1 MKKLFLPFLVFCSP
15 FALGVELY
23 NADFSVDGQGSTH
36 DSSGADPVETS
47 PVNGANWLIRWDVE
61 PATDSSGNKIITEAG
76 KLVSTDWG
84 GESFFETAAVDVS
97 ALGSVVITT
106 TGITLSQPFSN
117 SAEYFQWTY
126 SLDGAAPV
134 VIQNYGN
141 DGASYD
147 GAIDITEVVDVSGGN
162 SLVVGFAFNVN
173 GGGDGFEV
181 STVRVDDEVPVAL
194 SIALNP
200 TSGAEDVANPVGTG
214 TVNRA
219 GDTSAALEVTLVSS
233 DETEL
238 TVPAVVTILAGQGS
252 ASFDLTVVDDV
263 DLDGDNEVSVTA
275 SAAGFVSAG
284 ATFTVLDNEMPLPQ
298 LSLSADPTAI
308 LEAGGT
314 SVITVDST
322 TNPDAGTYTFDVTV
336 SDGTELSAPA
346 TFVVTGASAT
356 GSFTV
361 TGLDDVESDGSQ
373 PVIVTLTEQ
382 TGAFQTATITIM
394 VTDDEAVSFPPF
406 VLNEIRIDQFSN
418 DNDEYFELYSTEA
431 NASLDRLSLIVLGD
445 SSAGSGSI
453 EAIVDLD
460 GQTMNGNFFLAGE
473 SSMTIAMPDFVTNL
487 NFENG
492 DNVTFL
498 LVSDFS
504 GSLGDD
510 LDIEDDGV
518 LDSTP
523 WGSILDG
530 VGLIEE
536 ANPPSG
542 TEYEYATALGF
553 TTVGPFDGDGILFP
567 PPHTYKNG
575 QGEWVVGIVEFTN
588 DTPGAINPDGNPP
601 TTGPPTILS
610 LSVNTSNGEG
620 EMVVTGLGIKT
631 FVIEA
636 SATLGEGPS
645 PWVIL
650 ASGYTEIDNP
660 DGKVTFS
667 FTDATIPGL
676 AQRFYR
682 ISEAQ

>member
-1 MKKLFLPFLVFCSP
+1 MKKLFLPFLVLCSP
-15 FALGVELY
+15 FASGVELY

-36 DSSGADPVETS
+36 DTAGDALETDPIM
-47 PVNGANWLIRWDVE
+47 GANWEISWDVD
-61 PATDSSGNKIITEAG
+61 PFTDGSTNSFITSAG
-76 KLVSTDWG
+76 KLVSEDWG
-84 GESFFETAAVDVS
+84 GEAFFKTTAVDVS
-97 ALGSVVITT
+97 ALASLVVTAV
-106 TGITLSQPFSN
+106 GITIDNPFSN
-117 SAEYFQWTY
+117 DSEYFEWFY
-126 SLDGAAPV
+126 SLDGGAQVSIQRFGRDYEGALDFSE
-134 VIQNYGN
+134 VI
-141 DGASYD
+141 
-147 GAIDITEVVDVSGGN
+147 DVSGAS
-162 SLVVGFAFNVN
+162 SLVVSFAFNVN
-173 GGGDGFEV
+173 GARDGFEIA
-181 STVRVDDEVPVAL
+181 TLRVDDEVPVGL
-194 SIALNP
+194 SVSLDPVSA
-200 TSGAEDVANPVGTG
+200 AEDAANPAGSG
-214 TVNRA
+214 TVTRA
-219 GDTSAALEVTLVSS
+219 GDTTAALEVTLVSS

-252 ASFDLTVVDDV
+252 ASFDLTVVDDI

-275 SAAGFVSAG
+275 SAAGFVSAD
-284 ATFTVLDNEMPLPQ
+284 ATFTVIDNEMPLPQ

-473 SSMTIAMPDFVTNL
+473 SSMTIATPDFVTNL

-530 VGLIEE
+530 VGLIKE
-536 ANPPSG
+536 ANPPTS
-542 TEYEYATALGF
+542 TEFEYATVLGF
-553 TTVGPFDGDGILFP
+553 STVGPFDGDGILFP

-660 DGKVTFS
+660 DGTVTFS